1 MLQQGALSNCHCVY
15 LADRLLSR
23 SGLLLV
29 PLLQLLFGETLRMRP
44 VERRQ
49 LAAR

>member
-1 MLQQGALSNCHCVY
+1 MLQQGALSNCNSVY

-29 PLLQLLFGETLRMRP
+29 PLLQLLFGEILRLRRA
-44 VERRQ
+44 ERGQ